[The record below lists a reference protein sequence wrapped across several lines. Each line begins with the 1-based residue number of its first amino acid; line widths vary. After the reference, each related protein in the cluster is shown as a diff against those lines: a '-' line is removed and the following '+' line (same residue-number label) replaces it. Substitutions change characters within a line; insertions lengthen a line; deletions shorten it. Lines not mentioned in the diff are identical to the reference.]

1 MSFIPHLNF
10 AGKSLFMQ
18 KMKKIK
24 QQAVFQTKV
33 LSCLLKIIICVVE
46 FNISRL
52 EKIFVA
58 SQ

>member
-18 KMKKIK
+18 KMNKIK

-33 LSCLLKIIICVVE
+33 LSCLLKIIIYVVE